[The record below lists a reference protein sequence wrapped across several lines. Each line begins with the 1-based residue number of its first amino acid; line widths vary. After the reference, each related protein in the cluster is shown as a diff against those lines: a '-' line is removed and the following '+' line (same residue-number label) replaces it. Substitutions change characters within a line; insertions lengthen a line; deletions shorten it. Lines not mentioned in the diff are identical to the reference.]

1 MNSCMVVLAVAVA
14 TVLST
19 SMAPARAESKLIAT
33 VVAQGA
39 CQKLTI
45 GDTDRTAD
53 CKGTLLNTEY
63 DDERTGFYFVT
74 TTDQMTVTFSTRG
87 DQEQKIDADTI
98 TAPVDMVIV
107 SSAGKIDK
115 LEATG
120 TCQFSNPYKGPALIE
135 CTADSERGGFE
146 GAFLTDGQA
155 PDAKRFQ

>member
-1 MNSCMVVLAVAVA
+1 
-14 TVLST
+14 
-19 SMAPARAESKLIAT
+19 
-33 VVAQGA
+33 
-39 CQKLTI
+39 
-45 GDTDRTAD
+45 
-53 CKGTLLNTEY
+53 LLNTEY